1 MTKLN
6 FSGGNE
12 KWQDIKQNI
21 VKLRQFSG
29 MA

>member
-1 MTKLN
+1 MTELT
-6 FSGGNE
+6 FSEGNE
-12 KWQDIKQNI
+12 KWQDIKQNL